1 MFEDSSKHL
10 SKYLLNISQNNPPN
24 IRQVTLTKSMKL
36 ASLLLDIDGT
46 NENYFDFV
54 LENKLTYVV
63 LLNNTLTAN
72 VRL

>member
-1 MFEDSSKHL
+1 MLKI
-10 SKYLLNISQNNPPN
+10 YQNNPPN
-24 IRQVTLTKSMKL
+24 IRQVTLTKSMKRV
-36 ASLLLDIDGT
+36 SLLLDIDGT

>member
-1 MFEDSSKHL
+1 
-10 SKYLLNISQNNPPN
+10 
-24 IRQVTLTKSMKL
+24 MKRV
-36 ASLLLDIDGT
+36 SLLLDIDGT

-72 VRL
+72 VRLQIEIEIDFSHCNIRRWNTEVSH

>member
-1 MFEDSSKHL
+1 MFEDSSKL
-10 SKYLLNISQNNPPN
+10 SSKYLLKIYQNNPPN
-24 IRQVTLTKSMKL
+24 IRQVTLTKSMKRV
-36 ASLLLDIDGT
+36 SLLLDIDGT